1 MHRRQTRLSR
11 PPTPLHHAQN
21 RSKRSVTHRLP
32 TSPFGPHRKTLRGYA
47 TREDASLGHHAG
59 CVHGH
64 HAGSTGPRLRL
75 GPRPAGLLFASGPEG
90 ARRGAADVLEET
102 HCVPRALL
110 RRAKWSSTLSCAA
123 QSLPRAKLTLLGL
136 RLWPDLELLVRDTAP
151 RSRSARARVPA
162 QCASSAC
169 CPLSAVQRL
178 TPFLC
183 GAQTGS
189 SKAAQSLAS
198 ASLQQRIPGA
208 ECAVARPASGFA
220 AFRRSPKLSKSCKPE
235 IRLVGTVW
243 DHFNVPKRSNE
254 PVSISGYHG
263 CWNPVTG
270 RDCES
275 KNTTLRGRTAVR
287 YGE

>member
-1 MHRRQTRLSR
+1 MRRRQTRLSR

-208 ECAVARPASGFA
+208 ECAVARPAS
-220 AFRRSPKLSKSCKPE
+220 AFRRSPKLSKLCKPE
-235 IRLVGTVW
+235 IRLVGTVL
-243 DHFNVPKRSNE
+243 DHSQNVPTSLSAS
-254 PVSISGYHG
+254 VDI
-263 CWNPVTG
+263 TG
-270 RDCES
+270 VG
-275 KNTTLRGRTAVR
+275 TP
-287 YGE
+287 

>member
-1 MHRRQTRLSR
+1 MRRRQTRLSR

-208 ECAVARPASGFA
+208 ECAVARPASV
-220 AFRRSPKLSKSCKPE
+220 SPLSQIVKIVQARNQARWNGLGPFQCPKTFQRACQHQWISRVLEPRD
-235 IRLVGTVW
+235 RLV
-243 DHFNVPKRSNE
+243 
-254 PVSISGYHG
+254 
-263 CWNPVTG
+263 
-270 RDCES
+270 
-275 KNTTLRGRTAVR
+275 TAKAKTQPFVDVLP
-287 YGE
+287 